1 MSLYQ
6 KLARKPQQFLT
17 LTGIELSEFERL
29 LPELQA
35 ADARQQL
42 IRKALTVRDQ
52 RERQRRPGG
61 GARYGNDFPA
71 RCLMLLL
78 YYRLYVT
85 QDFLALLF
93 NAAEKSVICRGIQSV
108 RAAWQAVL
116 PLPARVRAQILAAAR
131 EVAKQRQRRIGSL
144 EEFREAYPELEFLID
159 GTEQPKRKPHDKQKR
174 KDDYSGKKQR
184 HTRKQLITGT
194 RSGLIV
200 DQSPA
205 VGGKAHDFK
214 VFKEDHA
221 RRGVLQECAG
231 LRVTVY
237 ADSGFQ
243 GLQDQGLPVECRIV
257 KRARRNH
264 PLTREEREINRY
276 RSSQRMANE
285 HIIGRRKKYQ
295 IAAQEYRNRDEDYD
309 TTMEIVAGLVNR
321 RALNRINQRT
331 GVTF

>member
-6 KLARKPQQFLT
+6 KLARKPKQFLT
-17 LTGIELSEFERL
+17 LTGMELREFERL

-35 ADARQQL
+35 AYDQQEQT
-42 IRKALTVRDQ
+42 RKVLTVRDRQ
-52 RERQRRPGG
+52 ERQRQPGA
-61 GARYGNDFPA
+61 GAQYGNDLPE

-85 QDFLALLF
+85 QDFLSLLF
-93 NAAEKSVICRGIQSV
+93 HAADKSVICRGIQSV
-108 RAAWQAVL
+108 RAAWQGVL
-116 PLPARVRAQILAAAR
+116 PLPARVREWILTAAR
-131 EVAKQRQRRIGSL
+131 EVSKQRQKRIGSL

-159 GTEQPKRKPHDKQKR
+159 GTEQPKRKPRNKQKR
-174 KDDYSGKKQR
+174 KDEYSGKKKR
-184 HTRKQLITGT
+184 HTRKQLVTTT

-214 VFKEDHA
+214 VFKADHA
-221 RRGVLQECAG
+221 RRGVFHECVG
-231 LRVTVY
+231 LRVTLY

-243 GLQDQGLPVECRIV
+243 GLQDQGLPVECRVV
-257 KRARRNH
+257 KRAKRNH

-285 HIIGRRKKYQ
+285 HVIGRRKKYQ
-295 IAAQEYRNRDEDYD
+295 IAAQEYRNRDADYD
-309 TTMEIVAGLVNR
+309 TTMEIVAGLVNL
-321 RALNRINQRT
+321 RALKRISQRT

>member
-6 KLARKPQQFLT
+6 KLARKPRQFLT
-17 LTGIELSEFERL
+17 LTGIELSEFVRL
-29 LPELQA
+29 LPALQA
-35 ADARQQL
+35 ADERQQL
-42 IRKALTVRDQ
+42 TRKALTVRHQ
-52 RERQRRPGG
+52 QARQRQPGA
-61 GARYGNDFPA
+61 GAPYGNDFPD

-78 YYRLYVT
+78 YYRLYLT

-93 NAAEKSVICRGIQSV
+93 KAADKSVICRGLQSV
-108 RAAWQAVL
+108 RAAWQEVL
-116 PLPARVRAQILAAAR
+116 PLPARVRERILTAAR
-131 EVAKQRQRRIGSL
+131 EVSKGRQRRIGSL
-144 EEFREAYPELEFLID
+144 AEFREAYPELEFLID
-159 GTEQPKRKPHDKQKR
+159 GTEQPKRKPKNKQKR
-174 KDDYSGKKQR
+174 KDDYSAKKKR
-184 HTRKQLITGT
+184 HTRKQLVTST

-200 DQSPA
+200 DQNPA

-221 RRGVLQECAG
+221 KRGVFKECAG

-257 KRARRNH
+257 KRATRNH
-264 PLTREEREINRY
+264 PLTRREHEINRY

-285 HIIGRRKKYQ
+285 HVIGRRKKYQ
-295 IAAQEYRNRDEDYD
+295 IAAQEYRNRDADYD
-309 TTMEIVAGLVNR
+309 TTMEIVAGLVNL
-321 RALNRINQRT
+321 RALKRISQRT

>member
-17 LTGIELSEFERL
+17 LTGIELSEFKRL
-29 LPELQA
+29 WPALEA
-35 ADARQQL
+35 ANAQQQSA
-42 IRKALTVRDQ
+42 RKALTVRHQ
-52 RERQRRPGG
+52 QARQRRPGA
-61 GARYGNDFPA
+61 GAPYGNDFTD

-78 YYRLYVT
+78 YYRLYVM

-93 NAAEKSVICRGIQSV
+93 HAAEKSVICRGNQSV
-108 RAAWQAVL
+108 RAAWQAVW
-116 PLPARVRAQILAAAR
+116 PSPARVRERILTAAR
-131 EVAKQRQRRIGSL
+131 EVSKERQKRIGSL
-144 EEFREAYPELEFLID
+144 AEFREAYPELEFLID
-159 GTEQPKRKPHDKQKR
+159 GTEQPKRKPRDKQKR
-174 KDDYSGKKQR
+174 KDDYSGKRKC
-184 HTRKQLITGT
+184 HTRKQLATAM

-221 RRGVLQECAG
+221 KHGVFNECAG
-231 LRVTVY
+231 LRVTLY

-243 GLQDQGLPVECRIV
+243 GLQDQGLPVECRVV
-257 KRARRNH
+257 KRATRNH
-264 PLTREEREINRY
+264 PLTRQEREVNRY
-276 RSSQRMANE
+276 RASQRMANE
-285 HIIGRRKKYQ
+285 HVIGRRKKYQ

-309 TTMEIVAGLVNR
+309 TTMEIVAGLVNL
-321 RALNRINQRT
+321 RALNRISQRT

>member
-6 KLARKPQQFLT
+6 KLARKPKQFLT

-29 LPELQA
+29 LPSLRA
-35 ADARQQL
+35 ADGQQQL
-42 IRKALTVRDQ
+42 KRKTLTVRHQ
-52 RERQRRPGG
+52 QERQRQPGG
-61 GARYGNDFPA
+61 GAPYGNEFPD

-93 NAAEKSVICRGIQSV
+93 KASDKSVICRGIQSV
-108 RAAWQAVL
+108 REAWQAVL
-116 PLPARVRAQILAAAR
+116 PLPARVREKIMTAAR
-131 EVAKQRQRRIGSL
+131 EVSQQRQKRIGSL

-159 GTEQPKRKPHDKQKR
+159 GTEQPKRKPRDKQQR
-174 KDDYSGKKQR
+174 KDDYSGKKKR
-184 HTRKQLITGT
+184 HTRKQLVTAT

-200 DQSPA
+200 DQSPS

-221 RRGVLQECAG
+221 KRGVFKQCAG
-231 LRVTVY
+231 LRVTLY

-243 GLQDQGLPVECRIV
+243 GIQDQGLPVECRVV
-257 KRARRNH
+257 KRATRNH
-264 PLTREEREINRY
+264 PLTRQERQINRY

-285 HIIGRRKKYQ
+285 HVIGRRKKYQ

-309 TTMEIVAGLVNR
+309 TTMEIVAGLVNL
-321 RALNRINQRT
+321 RALNRISQRT

>member
-6 KLARKPQQFLT
+6 KLAHKPKQFLT

-29 LPELQA
+29 LPALQTA
-35 ADARQQL
+35 YEQQEQAR
-42 IRKALTVRDQ
+42 KVLTVRKQ
-52 RERQRRPGG
+52 QARQRQPGG
-61 GARYGNDFPA
+61 GAPYGNDLPE

-85 QDFLALLF
+85 QDFLSLLF
-93 NAAEKSVICRGIQSV
+93 NASDKSVICRGIKSV
-108 RAAWQAVL
+108 RAAWQDVL
-116 PLPARVRAQILAAAR
+116 PLPARVRAKILTAAR
-131 EVAKQRQRRIGSL
+131 EVGKQRQKRIGSL

-159 GTEQPKRKPHDKQKR
+159 GTEQPKRKPQDKQKR
-174 KDDYSGKKQR
+174 KDDYSGKKKR

-200 DQSPA
+200 DQSTS

-221 RRGVLQECAG
+221 KRGVFKECVG

-243 GLQDQGLPVECRIV
+243 GLQAQGLPVECRIV
-257 KRARRNH
+257 KRATRNH
-264 PLTREEREINRY
+264 PLTRAEREINRY

-309 TTMEIVAGLVNR
+309 TTMEIVAGLVNL
-321 RALNRINQRT
+321 RALNRISQRT

>member
-17 LTGIELSEFERL
+17 LTGIELSEFAHL
-29 LPELQA
+29 LPALQA
-35 ADARQQL
+35 ADERQQSL
-42 IRKALTVRDQ
+42 RKALTVRHQ
-52 RERQRRPGG
+52 QARQRQPGA
-61 GARYGNDFPA
+61 GAPYGNDFPD

-93 NAAEKSVICRGIQSV
+93 KASGKSVICCGIKSV
-108 RAAWQAVL
+108 RAAWQDVL
-116 PLPARVRAQILAAAR
+116 PLPARVRAKILSAAR
-131 EVAKQRQRRIGSL
+131 EVSKRRQKRIGSL

-159 GTEQPKRKPHDKQKR
+159 GTEQPKRQPRDKQKR
-174 KDDYSGKKQR
+174 KDDYSGKKKR
-184 HTRKQLITGT
+184 HTRKQLITTT

-221 RRGVLQECAG
+221 KRGVFNECAG

-243 GLQDQGLPVECRIV
+243 GLQNQGLPVECRVV

-264 PLTREEREINRY
+264 PLTRAEREINRY

-285 HIIGRRKKYQ
+285 HVIGRRKKYQ

-309 TTMEIVAGLVNR
+309 TTMEIVAGLVNL
-321 RALNRINQRT
+321 RALKRISQRT
-331 GVTF
+331 GVTL